1 LVTHLHLTQLLLH
14 NFTQQGLFKS
24 TTSTTFFNNLR
35 GNQLPAA
42 LKESFVFAQKG
53 NSLPGE
59 QNKIYINNNKD
70 NGRLS
75 VIPPLSLRKW
85 QGEK

>member
-1 LVTHLHLTQLLLH
+1 MNATRCI
-14 NFTQQGLFKS
+14 G
-24 TTSTTFFNNLR
+24 
-35 GNQLPAA
+35 G
-42 LKESFVFAQKG
+42 
-53 NSLPGE
+53 

-85 QGEK
+85 QGENREEDGTVGTDGQMFLKLIRARICVYIWEMNCPFVLFS